1 MKKATTALFLMAI
14 MSFTTYSFSQNA
26 TYESVKNNQCS
37 WNDQTQQ
44 KDLCQEVLS
53 TVQLNINRTENRI
66 FIITDGNESVFRI
79 DEERVLNI
87 SKMEF
92 SLTSAD
98 GTSWEMIINVLE
110 NTVWMDMN
118 NSHST
123 DSISYI
129 LN

>member
-66 FIITDGNESVFRI
+66 FITTDGNESVFRI